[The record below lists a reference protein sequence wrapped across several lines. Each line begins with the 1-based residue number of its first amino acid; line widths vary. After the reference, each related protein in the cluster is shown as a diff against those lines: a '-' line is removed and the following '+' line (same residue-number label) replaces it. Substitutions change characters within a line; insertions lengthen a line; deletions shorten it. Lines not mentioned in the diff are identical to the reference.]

1 MSVDPGT
8 ETTQPKPKPKAS
20 PKSATPLKL
29 GEAVIYTPSTTRAN
43 TLRSLRGIRNPEFV
57 AFVVFIKDDGNADL
71 WVLPPF
77 GMAAHAAPN
86 VPEGEGP
93 HTFRRQ

>member
-8 ETTQPKPKPKAS
+8 ETTQPKPKPS
-20 PKSATPLKL
+20 PKKSTPLKL
-29 GEAVIYTPSTTRAN
+29 GDAVIYTPSATRAN
-43 TLRSLRGIRNPEFV
+43 ALRSLKGIRNAEFV
-57 AFVVFIKDDGNADL
+57 ALVVLIKDDGNADL

-77 GMAAHAAPN
+77 GMAAHPAPN